1 MTPICNHWPVIISTC
16 FLQLSRDQ
24 TSLAFQPRPLFCHPM
39 FLGRRPQGK
48 AILCSFFPIL
58 VFATFHLFLQ
68 GNEACGGKWSGG
80 YGGSSI
86 VRQSLSASWGFASNC
101 STLWYNQR
109 IKRLLSKPVFFI
121 LCSLS
126 VTNWWIYWLGKRK
139 IGWFIN
145 LKPNAHKTFFWSNF
159 AFLLADL
166 LGALLIAF
174 LFWALNESG
183 NWIDG
188 QITFQWRRLLLST
201 ARWQTDKFWQIFVTP
216 ICYNSS
222 SSQLARCL
230 PPPNFNLVISGHH
243 LAVAH

>member
-1 MTPICNHWPVIISTC
+1 MRRLRRLRHRQTIPFRFLGICLKLLNVVIQPKNKKTTFKTC
-16 FLQLSRDQ
+16 FY
-24 TSLAFQPRPLFCHPM
+24 SL
-39 FLGRRPQGK
+39 
-48 AILCSFFPIL
+48 
-58 VFATFHLFLQ
+58 
-68 GNEACGGKWSGG
+68 
-80 YGGSSI
+80 
-86 VRQSLSASWGFASNC
+86 
-101 STLWYNQR
+101 
-109 IKRLLSKPVFFI
+109 

>member
-109 IKRLLSKPVFFI
+109 IKRLLSKPVFY
-121 LCSLS
+121 SLF
-126 VTNWWIYWLGKRK
+126 VICNELM
-139 IGWFIN
+139 
-145 LKPNAHKTFFWSNF
+145 
-159 AFLLADL
+159 DL
-166 LGALLIAF
+166 LIRKKKNRLVHQFKTQRPQNLFLIQFCVPFSRFTRCSTHCVPF
-174 LFWALNESG
+174 LSPQ
-183 NWIDG
+183 WI
-188 QITFQWRRLLLST
+188 R
-201 ARWQTDKFWQIFVTP
+201 
-216 ICYNSS
+216 
-222 SSQLARCL
+222 
-230 PPPNFNLVISGHH
+230 
-243 LAVAH
+243 